1 MANSHAR
8 KSAQKTGGV
17 ELMQALCTV
26 LDPGTAEHFLPM
38 LLCLLR
44 SEDVV
49 HS

>member
-1 MANSHAR
+1 MDGGVG
-8 KSAQKTGGV
+8 GGV